1 MMPRPAIKHPQPATM
16 VPMLPRGGGA
26 CSGGEG
32 AFPPRFVERDSSC
45 AVSRA
50 VSPER
55 AGGCVEPSAVRPG
68 KALAPR
74 MDSSLEGPAMDG
86 RGADPPGPVPC
97 APASWRRF
105 MRLTMKTRIT
115 AEISITATSTPAPAN
130 RASLWFSKPSFKGF
144 GGSRSAFPRC
154 SRASRTAFMAEG
166 WTVYG

>member
-1 MMPRPAIKHPQPATM
+1 MRQRPAIKHPQAATM
-16 VPMLPRGGGA
+16 VPMLPRGGA

-32 AFPPRFVERDSSC
+32 ASLPRFVERGSSC

-55 AGGCVEPSAVRPG
+55 AGGDVEPSAVRPG

-74 MDSSLEGPAMDG
+74 MDSSLDGPATDE
-86 RGADPPGPVPC
+86 RGADPGRTVPC

-115 AEISITATSTPAPAN
+115 AEISITATSTPAPTS
-130 RASLWFSKPSFKGF
+130 RASLWFSKPSFKGSA
-144 GGSRSAFPRC
+144 GRSSAFPRC
-154 SRASRTAFMAEG
+154 SRVSRAAFMAEG